1 MALRN
6 YSFAFGIIF
15 LLMSTHFS
23 AVHSRYLHPKAAK
36 TVTLTATEF
45 KESGG
50 EMVEFIVTSTNN
62 TDRRMKMRSIAYK
75 LASGPSKRG
84 PGH

>member
-1 MALRN
+1 MAMRN
-6 YSFAFGIIF
+6 CYFAFGIIF
-15 LLMSTHFS
+15 LLITAHFS
-23 AVHSRYLHPKAAK
+23 AVHCRNLRPRAAA
-36 TVTLTATEF
+36 TVSEL
-45 KESGG
+45 KETGG
-50 EMVEFIVTSTNN
+50 EMVEFIVSSSNN